1 MAFLAVVRKGMVA
14 VVCSV
19 LPVVVGFFFLSLANA
34 QTPMDPKGFCMYSV
48 CTQVPPTWPPSI
60 EIQW

>member
-19 LPVVVGFFFLSLANA
+19 LPVVVGFFF
-34 QTPMDPKGFCMYSV
+34 CR
-48 CTQVPPTWPPSI
+48 
-60 EIQW
+60 